1 MPGCPVGRGVS
12 LWARGHPPVAC
23 WLGRSCLSDPDP
35 ALTLWDDKAAS
46 LEGCVETPPLP
57 HTRIWLYATSLPPLY
72 GQAGGG
78 ARSVG
83 GSPLGHTAL
92 DWDPRDSEKGAVISV
107 ELSCCFLFTIC
118 CLRIQGLVQGLLER
132 VSFFLSGLLCRSSW
146 NVLLGFCWQRR
157 LPGVP
162 GEGPFTPPLCPVRTQ
177 ALDPVTGPEIPGV
190 ELVPSSRPGGE

>member
-12 LWARGHPPVAC
+12 LWARGHPPIAC

-35 ALTLWDDKAAS
+35 ALTLWDNKAAS

-92 DWDPRDSEKGAVISV
+92 DWDPRDSEKGAVLSV

-118 CLRIQGLVQGLLER
+118 CLRIRGPGAGPPGMCVLLPLGPSLPEFLER
-132 VSFFLSGLLCRSSW
+132 PPG
-146 NVLLGFCWQRR
+146 VLLAEKAARS
-157 LPGVP
+157 PGGRAVH
-162 GEGPFTPPLCPVRTQ
+162 
-177 ALDPVTGPEIPGV
+177 
-190 ELVPSSRPGGE
+190 PSSLPR